1 LPPDASIISLTR
13 YNPIPEPSPD
23 LDILSYFLKISKAL
37 DQKEVAGEAVVQEPR
52 VAMETKK
59 GKGR

>member
-1 LPPDASIISLTR
+1 MISLTR